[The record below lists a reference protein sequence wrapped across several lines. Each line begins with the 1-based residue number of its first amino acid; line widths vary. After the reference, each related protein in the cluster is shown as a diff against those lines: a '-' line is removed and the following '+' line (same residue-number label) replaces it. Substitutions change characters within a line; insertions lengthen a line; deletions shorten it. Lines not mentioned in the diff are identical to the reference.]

1 MIFLS
6 LPWNAFLTYLH
17 ALTWVAGG
25 SAAEEIVGKTMR
37 EVVGPEA
44 WRGLAPCIEVA
55 LGGKRLRFG
64 EGRSVVEMEGNAEV
78 DNDTGPF
85 LRLNTKYCEIVG
97 YSEAEPSEQR
107 TYSEIVHPD
116 DLVGPTSIDDMR
128 RVIHG
133 LECGGVNG
141 RA

>member
-1 MIFLS
+1 M
-6 LPWNAFLTYLH
+6 YR
-17 ALTWVAGG
+17 GG
-25 SAAEEIVGKTMR
+25 SRGEAIEIWG
-37 EVVGPEA
+37 
-44 WRGLAPCIEVA
+44 
-55 LGGKRLRFG
+55 
-64 EGRSVVEMEGNAEV
+64 GRSVVEMEGNAEV